1 MTRPSSSTRS
11 LHTNP
16 QREVVHP
23 VVVSCP
29 TEIAHDLVR
38 RPQIFI
44 LGCTVLGSRGFSP
57 GTAGPASSTSVHG
70 APFADCHPYTREME
84 RPVSTNRLGI
94 PARSGPWAGPAQ
106 APPLASP
113 PAAGN
118 GPSITIQVASPA
130 TTRGSQDALSF
141 RLPPVSVLA
150 YVAFSTPSLAP
161 IGLPTCR
168 PEEWDR
174 TKSGPKTP

>member
-1 MTRPSSSTRS
+1 MTRHSSSTGRYIPI
-11 LHTNP
+11 P
-16 QREVVHP
+16 QREMVRP
-23 VVVSCP
+23 VVGSYP

-57 GTAGPASSTSVHG
+57 GTAGPASSASVHG
-70 APFADCHPYTREME
+70 APFADCHPCTREMK
-84 RPVSTNRLGI
+84 RPVSTNRPGI
-94 PARSGPWAGPAQ
+94 PARSGPWATPAQ

-130 TTRGSQDALSF
+130 KTRGSQDALPI
-141 RLPPVSVLA
+141 RLPPFSVLA
-150 YVAFSTPSLAP
+150 YVAFSTPSLAK
-161 IGLPTCR
+161 IGLRTCL

-174 TKSGPKTP
+174 TKPGPKTS